1 MKISSDITAI
11 VTGGASGLG
20 EATARGLAAKGAK
33 VGIFDMNE
41 ERGQMVAKEIGGVF
55 ANVNVADNAS
65 VDAGFETVRAANGQE
80 RIMVNCAGIGAAMK
94 TVARKRDSGAIIPH
108 DVEAYIRVI
117 NINLI
122 GSFLCASKSA
132 AGMMT
137 LEGLDPD
144 NERGII
150 INTASVAAQDGQI
163 GQVAYSSSKGGILAM
178 ALPMAR
184 DLAREGIRVNT
195 ILPGF
200 YETPIYKQMPDN
212 VKTSLQAHVQFPVR
226 FGQPREYA
234 EVVEFMVEHTYIN
247 AEYIRTDAGARMPP
261 R

>member
-117 NINLI
+117 NIHLKVLTLI
-122 GSFLCASKSA
+122 MSAELLSTRPQWPRKTGKSGKSPIVLPKA
-132 AGMMT
+132 EFWQWRSLWRA
-137 LEGLDPD
+137 
-144 NERGII
+144 
-150 INTASVAAQDGQI
+150 
-163 GQVAYSSSKGGILAM
+163 IL
-178 ALPMAR
+178 
-184 DLAREGIRVNT
+184 RVKA
-195 ILPGF
+195 F
-200 YETPIYKQMPDN
+200 
-212 VKTSLQAHVQFPVR
+212 A
-226 FGQPREYA
+226 
-234 EVVEFMVEHTYIN
+234 
-247 AEYIRTDAGARMPP
+247 
-261 R
+261 

>member
-94 TVARKRDSGAIIPH
+94 TVARKRDSGAILS
-108 DVEAYIRVI
+108 
-117 NINLI
+117 LI
-122 GSFLCASKSA
+122 H
-132 AGMMT
+132 
-137 LEGLDPD
+137 
-144 NERGII
+144 I
-150 INTASVAAQDGQI
+150 
-163 GQVAYSSSKGGILAM
+163 
-178 ALPMAR
+178 
-184 DLAREGIRVNT
+184 
-195 ILPGF
+195 
-200 YETPIYKQMPDN
+200 
-212 VKTSLQAHVQFPVR
+212 
-226 FGQPREYA
+226 
-234 EVVEFMVEHTYIN
+234 
-247 AEYIRTDAGARMPP
+247 
-261 R
+261 